1 MGPFGASDTTMGIH
15 AMIDVRF
22 VYMTGQRRRA
32 FRNARLAGSWNS
44 WADIPMAEIVAEDG
58 CPAFAATVSF
68 DDGQAGQRVWWGVR
82 LDGPAGA
89 NAWGIMT
96 DDQQRQQELQL
107 PGPGASAEAH
117 YYLTWSRRLGAQ
129 KHYPGGS
136 AAPDLRFA
144 VWAPN
149 ALNVDVLFATAA
161 GYIADDEDGK
171 DRNRPAVPLR
181 QTAGGIF
188 KSDPVVDFAANVGAP
203 YMFRIKNGQGQ
214 TTYRTD
220 IYSRWQIGRGSVDPS
235 TAAWDHDP
243 ATLDGRVGCSVVIDQ
258 DVVRE
263 EFEPTSS
270 PAVTIGDDL
279 FWRDEFTPGLPVPN
293 RVQDLVIYELHI
305 GALGFE
311 RPDTGTLADAMRLL
325 DQLVE
330 LGVNA
335 VELMPL
341 AEFSGNLGW
350 GYGNTHHF
358 AIESSAGGRDKYKHF
373 VRACHQRGIAVL
385 VDVVYNHFDN
395 KAARAEWDYDSTQ
408 PEQNI
413 YYWYEGTSPKGG
425 YLNNGSSGYAPRY
438 WEEPVRQLFI
448 SSAVELLE
456 EFHVDGLRVDLTEAI
471 HRDNT
476 VDIENGWGVSSA
488 NVFGQKL
495 LREWSRT
502 LRMFKPSIMLIAE
515 DHSEWPKVTEDP
527 RTDGLGFDSTWFA
540 AFYHHLIGDS
550 KMAGGKA
557 RLLRQAGFGN
567 DGPLAIQQFAG
578 ALWQTQ
584 FDKIA
589 YHESHDEAG
598 NSGTART
605 SMVAVNHASLVGA
618 TRDFA
623 EARCRIA
630 CGLSMLSA
638 GTPMFFMGEEI
649 VAQRSYRFDNVSQ
662 SKEDL
667 AGERAGAGARMFRFY
682 QDLIRMRRVN
692 RALRSRQIDIVHASD
707 SNRIIAFTRRE
718 GQTEVL
724 VVASLNNQPFQ
735 NGYRIQTDPN
745 RLPTGLWRETFNSDS
760 DIYGGAN
767 VGNLGAAIPADNG
780 HIELVIPAN
789 ALLVL
794 QRS

>member
-1 MGPFGASDTTMGIH
+1 
-15 AMIDVRF
+15 MIDVRF
-22 VYMTGQRRRA
+22 VYLTGQRRPA
-32 FRNARLAGSWNS
+32 FRNARLAGSWNG
-44 WADIPMAEIVAEDG
+44 WTDIPMAEIVAEDG

-68 DDGQAGQRVWWGVR
+68 DDGQAGQRVFWGVR

-96 DDQQRQQELQL
+96 DVQQRQRELLL
-107 PGPGASAEAH
+107 PGAGASVEAR

-129 KHYPGGS
+129 KHHAGGS
-136 AAPDLRFA
+136 APDLRFA

-149 ALNVDVLFATAA
+149 ARAVEVVFATAA
-161 GYIADDEDGK
+161 GYVADDGSGIDPA
-171 DRNRPAVPLR
+171 RPVVPLR
-181 QTAGGIF
+181 RTPGDF
-188 KSDPVVDFAANVGAP
+188 WESDPVADFAANVGAP
-203 YMFRIKNGQGQ
+203 YMFRIQNAQGQ

-220 IYSRWQIGRGSVDPS
+220 IHSRWQIGRGWVDPRGGG
-235 TAAWDHDP
+235 WDGDP
-243 ATLDGRVGCSVVIDQ
+243 ATLDGRVSCSVVIDQ

-270 PAVTIGDDL
+270 PPVTIGDDD
-279 FWRDEFTPGLPVPN
+279 FWRDEFTPGLPVPG
-293 RVQDLVIYELHI
+293 RIEDLVIYELHV
-305 GALGFE
+305 GALGFG

-325 DQLVE
+325 DHLVD

-341 AEFSGNLGW
+341 AEYGGNLGW

-385 VDVVYNHFDN
+385 VDVVYNHFAHD
-395 KAARAEWDYDSTQ
+395 ADRAEWEYDSTQ

-413 YYWYEGTSPKGG
+413 YYWYEGTTADYPYPEGG
-425 YLNNGSSGYAPRY
+425 YLNNGSTEFAPRY
-438 WEEPVRQLFI
+438 WQEPVRQLFI
-448 SSAVELLE
+448 SSAVELIE
-456 EFHVDGLRVDLTEAI
+456 EFHVDGLRVDLTQAI

-476 VDIENGWGVSSA
+476 VNLEHGWGVSSA

-502 LRMFKPSIMLIAE
+502 LRLFKPSVMLIAE
-515 DHSEWPKVTEDP
+515 DHSDWPKVTEDP

-540 AFYHHLIGDS
+540 GFYHALIGDS
-550 KMAGGKA
+550 NMAGGAA
-557 RLLRQAGFGN
+557 RLLRQAGFGD
-567 DGPLAIQQFAG
+567 DGPLAIQQFADQ
-578 ALWQTQ
+578 LWRTQ

-598 NSGTART
+598 NSGGTART
-605 SMVAVNHASLVGA
+605 SVVAVNHAALVGA

-623 EARCRIA
+623 EARCRVA
-630 CGLSMLSA
+630 CGLAMLSA

-649 VAQRSYRFDNVSQ
+649 LAQRSYRHDNVSQ

-682 QDLIRMRRVN
+682 QDLIRMRRAN
-692 RALRSRQIDIVHASD
+692 RALRSRKIDIVHASD
-707 SNRIIAFTRRE
+707 PNRIIAFTRRDA
-718 GQTEVL
+718 QTEVL
-724 VVASLNNQPFQ
+724 VVASLNNHPFQ
-735 NGYRIQTDPN
+735 NGYRIQTDPG
-745 RLPTGLWRETFNSDS
+745 RLPAGLWQETFNSDS
-760 DIYGGAN
+760 AIYGGAN
-767 VGNLGAAIPADNG
+767 IGNLGAAIPADNG
-780 HIELVIPAN
+780 QIELVIPAN

-794 QRS
+794 QRR

>member
-1 MGPFGASDTTMGIH
+1 
-15 AMIDVRF
+15 MIDVRF
-22 VYMTGQRRRA
+22 IYLTGQRRPA
-32 FRNARLAGSWNS
+32 FRNARLAGSWNG
-44 WADIPMAEIVAEDG
+44 WADIPMVEIVAEDG

-68 DDGQAGQRVWWGVR
+68 DDGQAGQRVLWGVR

-96 DDQQRQQELQL
+96 DVQERRRELQL
-107 PGPGASAEAH
+107 PGPGANAEAR

-136 AAPDLRFA
+136 TVPDLRFA

-149 ALNVDVLFATAA
+149 AVTVEVVFATAA
-161 GYIADDEDGK
+161 GYVADDGNGIDP
-171 DRNRPAVPLR
+171 NQPVVPLR
-181 QTAGGIF
+181 RTPPGSIWE
-188 KSDPVVDFAANVGAP
+188 SDPVADFTANVGAP
-203 YMFRIKNGQGQ
+203 YMFRIQNAQGQ

-235 TAAWDHDP
+235 KGGWDRNP

-270 PAVTIGDDL
+270 PAVTIDDDV
-279 FWRDEFTPGLPVPN
+279 FWRDEFTSGLSVPS
-293 RVQDLVIYELHI
+293 RVEDLVIYELHV

-330 LGVNA
+330 LGANA
-335 VELMPL
+335 VELLPL

-373 VRACHQRGIAVL
+373 VRACHRRGIAVL

-395 KAARAEWDYDSTQ
+395 DAARAEWEYDSTQ

-413 YYWYEGTSPKGG
+413 YYWYEGRSRDYPYPEGG
-425 YLNNGSSGYAPRY
+425 YLKNESSGFAPRY
-438 WEEPVRQLFI
+438 WEEPIRQLFI

-456 EFHVDGLRVDLTEAI
+456 EFHVDGLRVDLTEAL
-471 HRDNT
+471 HRNNT
-476 VDIENGWGVSSA
+476 VNLKNGWGVSSA

-502 LRMFKPSIMLIAE
+502 LRLFKPSVMLIAE
-515 DHSEWPKVTEDP
+515 DHSDWPKVTEDP

-540 AFYHHLIGDS
+540 EFYHHLVGDAD
-550 KMAGGKA
+550 MAGGKA
-557 RLLRQAGFGN
+557 RLLRQAGFGG
-567 DGPLAIQQFAG
+567 DEPLAIQQFAG
-578 ALWQTQ
+578 QLWQTQ

-598 NSGTART
+598 NHDGTART
-605 SMVAVNHASLVGA
+605 SMVAVNHAPLVGA

-623 EARCRIA
+623 EARCRVA
-630 CGLSMLSA
+630 SGLSMLSA
-638 GTPMFFMGEEI
+638 GTPMFFMGEEV
-649 VAQRSYRFDNVSQ
+649 VAQRSYRFNNVSQ

-667 AGERAGAGARMFRFY
+667 AGERAGTGARMFRFY
-682 QDLIRMRRVN
+682 QDLIRMRRAN
-692 RALRSRQIDIVHASD
+692 RALRFRQVDIVHASD
-707 SNRIIAFTRRE
+707 PNRVIAFTRRN
-718 GQTEVL
+718 GQTDVL
-724 VVASLNNQPFQ
+724 VVASLNNQPFL
-735 NGYRIQTDPN
+735 NGYRIQTDPD
-745 RLPTGLWRETFNSDS
+745 RLSAGLWRETFNSDS
-760 DIYGGAN
+760 SIYGGTN

-780 HIELVIPAN
+780 QIELVIPGN